1 MSKKILITGCSG
13 FLGSHLTDML
23 EKEKDYDYILSGITE
38 VTDYTS
44 SKLKVHHVDIRDR
57 QKVFEAVE
65 AIQPDLTF
73 HLAAIANVFRSWQD
87 QQLTYQINFIGSS
100 NILEAISEI
109 SPHSRILLMSSA
121 ELYGN
126 CKENACKEATLL
138 SSPRN
143 PYSLSKYAME
153 MLGNLYREVK
163 HMDIVTVRSFNFTG
177 PGQNYQFVASDF
189 SHQIAEIEKGK
200 REPLIWVGNLSAVR
214 DVSDVRDIARYL
226 SVIAK
231 QGENNGIYNLCSGKI
246 YSIEYLLDTLLSFSI
261 KNIKVVVDE
270 KKFRPVDIPR
280 LWGDPS
286 LIKEKFKLEPEYEIK
301 QTLLDLLNYWRER
314 VK

>member
-13 FLGSHLTDML
+13 FLGSHLTDTV
-23 EKEKDYDYILSGITE
+23 EKEKNLVLSGITE

-44 SKLKVHHVDIRDR
+44 SKLRVYHVDIRDR
-57 QKVFEAVE
+57 QKVFKAVE
-65 AIQPDLTF
+65 AIQPNLTF
-73 HLAAIANVFRSWQD
+73 HLAAIANVFFSWKH

-126 CKENACKEATLL
+126 CKGEPCKETDLL
-138 SSPRN
+138 SSPGN

-153 MLGNLYREVK
+153 MVGNLYRHIK
-163 HMDIVTVRSFNFTG
+163 KMDIVTVRSFNFTG

-200 REPLIWVGNLSAVR
+200 REPVIRVGNLSAIR

-226 SVIAK
+226 TVIAK
-231 QGENNGIYNLCSGKI
+231 QGENGEIYNLCSGKT
-246 YSIEYLLDTLLSFSI
+246 YSIKDLLDMLLSFST
-261 KNIKVVVDE
+261 KEIKVVVD
-270 KKFRPVDIPR
+270 KKRFRPVDIPK
-280 LWGDPS
+280 LGGDPS
-286 LIKEKFKLEPEYEIK
+286 LLQEKFNLEPEYEIK

-314 VK
+314 V

>member
-13 FLGSHLTDML
+13 FLGSHLIDTL
-23 EKEKDYDYILSGITE
+23 EKEKDLILSGLTE

-44 SKLKVHHVDIRDR
+44 SQLQVYHVDIRDR
-57 QKVFEAVE
+57 QKVFEA
-65 AIQPDLTF
+65 AAHIQPELVF
-73 HLAAIANVFRSWQD
+73 HLAAIANVFFAWKN
-87 QQLTYQINFIGSS
+87 QQLTYQVNFIGSS

-126 CKENACKEATLL
+126 CRGKPCKETDLV
-138 SSPRN
+138 SSPGN

-153 MLGNLYREVK
+153 MLGNLYRQAK

-177 PGQNYQFVASDF
+177 PGQSIQFVASDF
-189 SHQIAEIEKGK
+189 SYQIAEIEKGK
-200 REPLIWVGNLSAVR
+200 REPVIRVGNLSAIR

-226 SVIAK
+226 TVIAG
-231 QGENNGIYNLCSGKI
+231 QGENGGIYNLCSGKF
-246 YSIEYLLDTLLSFSI
+246 YSVKDILDMLLSFSTKEI
-261 KNIKVVVDE
+261 KIIVDE
-270 KKFRPVDIPR
+270 EKFRPVDIPK

-286 LIKEKFKLEPEYEIK
+286 LLKEKFNLEPQYEIK